1 MFYKKFII
9 NKIKK
14 RALFDFLDSF
24 DTEPINCSSNI
35 NDERNLKIMSPST
48 IVENNKV
55 DCNDNLNEDY
65 DNEMKYIFSNLSD
78 ISDEDSEFESE
89 LIPTETNKLNQN
101 TSSKLT
107 SIDPCK
113 KDKPIHFN
121 KSKSQSKNLVKK
133 SKLSI
138 SNRDFIMKKIKSM
151 KRNSKISNLGITSIR
166 HI

>member
-24 DTEPINCSSNI
+24 DTEPVNCSSNI

-55 DCNDNLNEDY
+55 DYNDNLNKDY
-65 DNEMKYIFSNLSD
+65 DNEMKYIFGNLSD
-78 ISDEDSEFESE
+78 TSDEDSEFESE
-89 LIPTETNKLNQN
+89 SIPTETNKLSQN
-101 TSSKLT
+101 ISSKLT

-113 KDKPIHFN
+113 KDKPIHSN
-121 KSKSQSKNLVKK
+121 GSKSQSKNLVKK

-138 SNRDFIMKKIKSM
+138 SNRDFIMKRIKSM

>member
-35 NDERNLKIMSPST
+35 NNERNLKTMSPST
-48 IVENNKV
+48 IVENNNVGCK
-55 DCNDNLNEDY
+55 DSLNEEY
-65 DNEMKYIFSNLSD
+65 DNEIKYIFSNLSD

-89 LIPTETNKLNQN
+89 LLPTETNKLNQN
-101 TSSKLT
+101 ISSKLT

-121 KSKSQSKNLVKK
+121 ESKSESKNVVKK
-133 SKLSI
+133 KEG
-138 SNRDFIMKKIKSM
+138 FY
-151 KRNSKISNLGITSIR
+151 
-166 HI
+166 